1 MRVCVW
7 WNECILMSV
16 SALGSYEMGAM
27 NNLLLLLY
35 WVFFLSLFLSFIWLN
50 RLSLTDWNGT
60 NYNGGETTRVV
71 LGAVAALGRG
81 RALSHSGSSGCVL
94 HARAGRLGGGRAE
107 VEIIDFFLTCGLT
120 WKQSRL
126 LCLVSRPRFR
136 WGLSVK
142 LIDRLVA
149 MAPNKGTVVFLPADL
164 QVFITWLSISTAF
177 WAILELKASDS
188 ALGLGCNV
196 TDPHLTPTSACM

>member
-1 MRVCVW
+1 
-7 WNECILMSV
+7 
-16 SALGSYEMGAM
+16 M
-27 NNLLLLLY
+27 NNLLLVLY
-35 WVFFLSLFLSFIWLN
+35 WIFFLSLFPSIIWLN
-50 RLSLTDWNGT
+50 RLNLSDWNGT
-60 NYNGGETTRVV
+60 NYNAGETTRVV

-94 HARAGRLGGGRAE
+94 HAWAGRLGGGGGAE
-107 VEIIDFFLTCGLT
+107 VEIIDFFLPCGLT

-126 LCLVSRPRFR
+126 LCLVSRPQFQ

-149 MAPNKGTVVFLPADL
+149 MAPNKGTVVFLPAEL

-177 WAILELKASDS
+177 WAILELEASDS
-188 ALGLGCNV
+188 ASGLGCWCW
-196 TDPHLTPTSACM
+196 PPPLPACWFILLIMPFCTNPS